1 MKHKPLVRQLTAQFF
16 RGNVPMFALAVFAAL
31 TGGTLNLIVTWLMQQ
46 LIDAASGLPG
56 ALPLGQLVWS
66 TGGFILLCA
75 ALMLLKY
82 ASEPRFIEKAPLARK
97 GEPFRVFRLTPV
109 ISNRFGIAAEV
120 ADVFADGFQLA
131 EELRQLR

>member
-1 MKHKPLVRQLTAQFF
+1 
-16 RGNVPMFALAVFAAL
+16 
-31 TGGTLNLIVTWLMQQ
+31 
-46 LIDAASGLPG
+46 
-56 ALPLGQLVWS
+56 
-66 TGGFILLCA
+66 
-75 ALMLLKY
+75 MLLKY

-109 ISNRFGIAAEV
+109 ISNRFGIAAEI